1 MVFADKPPL
10 VTDWGLYFMVDTI
23 REQTMRKR
31 LGDRASRLV
40 NNAMYL
46 PRVRAVQ
53 NQTTPE
59 EFDMIC
65 EIAEHGKNPPH
76 YFMSMIS
83 KAKIDGTLQYARRL
97 LKRSVEAISYVAR
110 KIGNITR
117 PYLNYIGDK
126 IAEGHYSMAQ
136 VVNMVEIAE
145 RKHAP
150 DRYLVGILKKGF
162 TPYAGR

>member
-1 MVFADKPPL
+1 
-10 VTDWGLYFMVDTI
+10 MVDTI

-31 LGDRASRLV
+31 LGDRASCLV
-40 NNAMYL
+40 NNAAYL

-53 NQTTPE
+53 NQITPE

-76 YFMSMIS
+76 YFMSIIS

-110 KIGNITR
+110 KIGNLTKS
-117 PYLNYIGDK
+117 YLNYIGDK

-136 VVNMVEIAE
+136 VVNMVEIAG
-145 RKHAP
+145 RKQAP
-150 DRYLVGILKKGF
+150 DRYLIGILKKGY
-162 TPYAGR
+162 TPYERS

>member
-1 MVFADKPPL
+1 
-10 VTDWGLYFMVDTI
+10 
-23 REQTMRKR
+23 
-31 LGDRASRLV
+31 
-40 NNAMYL
+40 
-46 PRVRAVQ
+46 
-53 NQTTPE
+53 
-59 EFDMIC
+59 MIC

-76 YFMSMIS
+76 YFMSIIS
-83 KAKIDGTLQYARRL
+83 KANIDGTLQYARRL
-97 LKRSVEAISYVAR
+97 LKRSIEAISYVAR

-150 DRYLVGILKKGF
+150 DRYLVGILKKGY